1 MRPLRF
7 AFLAL
12 FLLFALAA
20 PAEST
25 GVENFARAQTVS
37 SSHQSGNRSPETT
50 RHIVNVNEVRD
61 EAKDLVAIADSI
73 PAQIDQVAKGQL
85 PANLTENLKK
95 IEKLSKRIRVEVAP
109 N

>member
-12 FLLFALAA
+12 FLFFAFAA
-20 PAEST
+20 PPEST
-25 GVENFARAQTVS
+25 GIERSTFGQSVNS
-37 SSHQSGNRSPETT
+37 SNQSGSRSPETA
-50 RHIVNVNEVRD
+50 RHIIDVNEVRD

-85 PANLTENLKK
+85 PASLTENLKK
-95 IEKLSKRIRVEVAP
+95 IEKLSKHIRTEVNP